1 MSKRILITGAGSGFG
16 KGAALDLARKGHKVI
31 AGVQIPPQKTEL
43 LFEADA
49 LGLEL
54 DVVVLDITNETHR
67 QTAFRH
73 DIDVLINNAG
83 VIEGGPAAEIPLEN
97 VRHNYEVNVFGTLA
111 MIQGFVPQMVAR
123 GKGKIITVSSTVG
136 LMTVPTVSVYA
147 STKHA
152 LESLLEGLKVELQG
166 TGIEICSVLPGAY
179 KTGFNDRAED
189 PMATWF
195 DPERTTLPQNVMED
209 VGRLMANQLE
219 PEAQI
224 DELVRITEEENSKF
238 RNVCPPEMV
247 PFIKFLQERS
257 WEVRHDEQLWV
268 NPLDLSEE

>member
-16 KGAALDLARKGHKVI
+16 RGAALQLAKNGHQVI
-31 AGVQIPPQKTEL
+31 AGVHIPPQKSDL
-43 LFEADA
+43 LAEADK
-49 LGLEL
+49 LGITL
-54 DVVVLDITNETHR
+54 DVMVLDITNEAHR
-67 QTAFRH
+67 QSAFKQEI
-73 DIDVLINNAG
+73 DILVNNAG

-111 MIQGFVPQMVAR
+111 MIQGFVPQMAKR
-123 GKGKIITVSSTVG
+123 GKGKIVTVTSTVG
-136 LMTVPTVSVYA
+136 LMTVPTVSIYA

-152 LESLLEGLKVELQG
+152 LESLLEGLKVELQD

-195 DPERTTLPQNVMED
+195 DPQTTTLPQHVMED

-219 PEAQI
+219 PQQQI
-224 DELVRITEEENSKF
+224 DDLVRVVEEENSRF

-247 PFIKFLQERS
+247 PFIKMLQERS
-257 WEVRHDEQLWV
+257 WDVKHDEQLWV
-268 NPLDLSEE
+268 NPLDAG